1 MTALEAYIE
10 ANKHKANLWD
20 KLSVE
25 IKSTIEKSINYGMYS
40 TFIKRLSIE
49 DRRILERLKY
59 HVYWNDVCW
68 CIVWD
73 IKMK

>member
-1 MTALEAYIE
+1 MTALEVYIE

-20 KLSVE
+20 KLSIV
-25 IKSTIEKSINYGMYS
+25 IKSAIEKSINYGAYC
-40 TFIKRLSIE
+40 TLITRLSQE

-59 HVYWNDVCW
+59 HVYWNDVYW
-68 CIVWD
+68 VISWD

>member
-10 ANKHKANLWD
+10 ANKHKTNLWD
-20 KLSVE
+20 KLSEEV
-25 IKSTIEKSINYGMYS
+25 KSAIEKAINYGMYS
-40 TFIKRLSIE
+40 TYIIKLSKE
-49 DRRILERLKY
+49 DRLNLQRLKY
-59 HVYWNDVCW
+59 HVYWNDVYW

>member
-10 ANKHKANLWD
+10 ANKHRADLWD
-20 KLSVE
+20 KLSEEV
-25 IKSTIEKSINYGMYS
+25 KSIIERGVKYGMYS
-40 TFIKRLSIE
+40 TFITRLSQE

-59 HVYWNDVCW
+59 HVYYNDVYW

-73 IKMK
+73 VKMK

>member
-10 ANKHKANLWD
+10 ANKYKANLWD
-20 KLSVE
+20 KLSEEV
-25 IKSTIEKSINYGMYS
+25 KAAIEKAVNYGMFS
-40 TFIKRLSIE
+40 TYITKINLD
-49 DRRILERLKY
+49 DRRILDRLKY
-59 HVYWNDVCW
+59 HVYWNDVYW